1 VTEPDR
7 VSRRVEIAT
16 AVLLSVAG
24 LASAWASYQ
33 ASLWGGEQASHY
45 AQGNAKNTEASR
57 LAIIDGQLV
66 GQDMVVFMAWF
77 EAAAD
82 GDEKRKLFFER
93 RFSPELNAKFLPW
106 RANFPDDIA
115 NAVPKPDAPRYIP
128 RTDHA
133 EGREA
138 RRLQAAAAAEFAAGD
153 EANAHGDRFIAT
165 TVILSTVL
173 FLGGIAALFRHN
185 GVRLAVLALASVL
198 AVGALLFMA
207 TLPLKT
213 L

>member
-1 VTEPDR
+1 MAETER
-7 VSRRVEIAT
+7 VSRHVEIAT
-16 AVLLSVAG
+16 AILLSVAG

-82 GDEKRKLFFER
+82 GDNKRMLFFER

-106 RANFPDDIA
+106 RANFPRDMA
-115 NAVPKPDAPRYIP
+115 SAVPSSDAPASLP

-138 RRLQAAAAAEFAAGD
+138 RRLQAAAAAEFVAGD
-153 EANAHGDRFIAT
+153 KANGYGDRFIAT

-185 GVRLAVLALASVL
+185 QVRLAVLVLAGVLALA
-198 AVGALLFMA
+198 ALLFMA
-207 TLPLKT
+207 TLPVKGL
-213 L
+213 